1 MYAHEDQRK
10 AEGRKMTRKLY
21 YEDTC
26 RKEFDALAT
35 ACEQKNASYMVTLDA
50 SAFYPEGGGQSGDR
64 GILVLQDQSR
74 VDVLD
79 THEKGEDI
87 VLTCSGPVPAG
98 ERVHGILDWEFRFD
112 RMQNHTGEHILSG
125 LIHERYGYHNVGFH
139 MSQDRVT
146 IDLDGE
152 IPPDELALIEKKAN
166 EIVWADLPVCV
177 DVLPQDQADQ
187 VEYRSKKKLEGEIR
201 LVTIP
206 GADVCACCGTHVTRT
221 GEIGLIKI
229 LSHERFRNGVRM
241 EIMCGRWAYEY
252 MEEIFRQN
260 HEVSVH
266 LSSRMHETGK
276 AAQRLVEEN
285 ARLKGD
291 LTGML
296 FAQIDRMA
304 RELEGVGDVLLFAP
318 DSDSRI
324 AMKLTAK
331 VMETS
336 GGSVFS
342 FAGSDENGYKYA
354 AGLKDGDLRS
364 LVKEMN
370 LSLNGRGGGK
380 PYFQQ
385 GSIQAGRAEI
395 EAFLR
400 ERYPKMTCSVF

>member
-1 MYAHEDQRK
+1 MVSGNSIGSASFLVNRFTEGYTNQKNGVRMYAHEDQRK
-10 AEGRKMTRKLY
+10 AEDRKMTRKLY

-35 ACEQKNASYMVTLDA
+35 ACEQKNGSYMVTLDA

-64 GILVLQDQSR
+64 GVLVLQDQSR

-125 LIHERYGYHNVGFH
+125 LIHERYGYHNVGF
-139 MSQDRVT
+139 
-146 IDLDGE
+146 
-152 IPPDELALIEKKAN
+152 
-166 EIVWADLPVCV
+166 ADLPVCV

-206 GADVCACCGTHVTRT
+206 GADVCACCGTHVART

-304 RELEGVGDVLLFAP
+304 RELEGAGDVLLFAP

-385 GSIQAGRAEI
+385 GSIQAGRAQI
-395 EAFLR
+395 KAFLR